1 MHCMTN
7 DPTIPFHCRII
18 FGPPTVAWP
27 RSCPIPPEP
36 FFCVP
41 QYASVALL
49 CVRSGLDAWRDG
61 GQSSLFW
68 GRRGPPFSTRPDLNR
83 DKKTCLKTI
92 PRFSA
97 PFSFFFFFCTFFHF
111 LEAPLRLPTMTT
123 LLLYTTIWGK
133 DYDRFLPPPFFLT
146 RPFFSRSLPSE
157 AGGERDENLK
167 RKEEKNLD
175 LFPLYLPEHKAF
187 FRS

>member
-1 MHCMTN
+1 MGEEYIHVGVGMAVRTCCMHCMTN

-92 PRFSA
+92 SRFSA
-97 PFSFFFFFCTFFHF
+97 PFSFLFFLLHI
-111 LEAPLRLPTMTT
+111 LPFPGSSSSSSYYDYSTT
-123 LLLYTTIWGK
+123 LHY
-133 DYDRFLPPPFFLT
+133 
-146 RPFFSRSLPSE
+146 
-157 AGGERDENLK
+157 
-167 RKEEKNLD
+167 
-175 LFPLYLPEHKAF
+175 YLGQ
-187 FRS
+187 RL